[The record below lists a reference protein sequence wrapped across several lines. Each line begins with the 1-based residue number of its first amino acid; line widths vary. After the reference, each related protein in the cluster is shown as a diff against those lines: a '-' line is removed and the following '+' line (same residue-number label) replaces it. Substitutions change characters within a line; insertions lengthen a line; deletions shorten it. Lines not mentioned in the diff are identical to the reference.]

1 MFAGQRREAILDSL
15 IKNRKVN
22 VLELSKE
29 FAVSQVIIRKDLKL
43 LEAEGKLQRTH
54 GGAIEKRKIALNT
67 TFEDRKIINEEEK
80 MVIAKKAYELIN
92 DNDVILM
99 DISTI
104 NFMIARLL
112 EEKPKRITIITQ
124 SLDLIVVLSS
134 INEINIISLGGSFD
148 KKNRAF
154 LGRITSSN
162 IKKINPLKCF
172 LGAGG
177 INIDRGNLSNYEEED
192 GEIKREFISVS
203 KEVYLL
209 AEHQKFVEDALYNFT
224 TLEDINYII
233 SDNKLTNEELLKL
246 EKYFITVI

>member
-1 MFAGQRREAILDSL
+1 MFAGERREAILDSL

-54 GGAIEKRKIALNT
+54 GGAIEKRKVALNT

-162 IKKINPLKCF
+162 IKSGLSSNATFNPISPSVASRVLYPSFFKLYTSTSIIACSSSTISTFFAPFSKFSSTKIPPF
-172 LGAGG
+172 
-177 INIDRGNLSNYEEED
+177 RS
-192 GEIKREFISVS
+192 FI
-203 KEVYLL
+203 
-209 AEHQKFVEDALYNFT
+209 
-224 TLEDINYII
+224 
-233 SDNKLTNEELLKL
+233 
-246 EKYFITVI
+246 FI

>member
-1 MFAGQRREAILDSL
+1 MFAGERREAILKAL
-15 IKNRKVN
+15 KEYRKVN
-22 VLELSKE
+22 VFELSKE
-29 FAVSQVIIRKDLKL
+29 FNVSQVIIRKDLKL
-43 LEAEGKLQRTH
+43 LESEGKLQRTH
-54 GGAIEKRKIALNT
+54 GGAIEKRKAALNT

-80 MVIAKKAYELIN
+80 LIIAKKAYNLIK
-92 DNDVILM
+92 DNDVVLM

-104 NFMIARLL
+104 NFMIARFL
-112 EEKPKRITIITQ
+112 EENPKQITIITQ
-124 SLDLIVVLSS
+124 SLDLMMVLSS
-134 INEINIISLGGSFD
+134 VEKINIISLGGSFD

-224 TLEDINYII
+224 TLSDINYII
-233 SDNKLTNEELLKL
+233 SDDKLTEEELVKL
-246 EKYFITVI
+246 EKYAITVI

>member
-1 MFAGQRREAILDSL
+1 MFAGERREAILDSL

-54 GGAIEKRKIALNT
+54 GGAIEKRKVALNT

-112 EEKPKRITIITQ
+112 QEKPKRITIITQ

-134 INEINIISLGGSFD
+134 INEINIISLQNT
-148 KKNRAF
+148 K
-154 LGRITSSN
+154 
-162 IKKINPLKCF
+162 P
-172 LGAGG
+172 
-177 INIDRGNLSNYEEED
+177 
-192 GEIKREFISVS
+192 
-203 KEVYLL
+203 
-209 AEHQKFVEDALYNFT
+209 
-224 TLEDINYII
+224 INYFR
-233 SDNKLTNEELLKL
+233 NKERKDKNGVQQCINGIKT
-246 EKYFITVI
+246 TVYTQRYIHSYYL

>member
-1 MFAGQRREAILDSL
+1 M
-15 IKNRKVN
+15 
-22 VLELSKE
+22 
-29 FAVSQVIIRKDLKL
+29 
-43 LEAEGKLQRTH
+43 
-54 GGAIEKRKIALNT
+54 
-67 TFEDRKIINEEEK
+67 
-80 MVIAKKAYELIN
+80 
-92 DNDVILM
+92 DV
-99 DISTI
+99 STI

-112 EEKPKRITIITQ
+112 QEKPKRITIITQ

-209 AEHQKFVEDALYNFT
+209 AEHQKFLEDALYNFT

>member
-1 MFAGQRREAILDSL
+1 
-15 IKNRKVN
+15 
-22 VLELSKE
+22 
-29 FAVSQVIIRKDLKL
+29 
-43 LEAEGKLQRTH
+43 
-54 GGAIEKRKIALNT
+54 
-67 TFEDRKIINEEEK
+67 
-80 MVIAKKAYELIN
+80 
-92 DNDVILM
+92 
-99 DISTI
+99 
-104 NFMIARLL
+104 MI
-112 EEKPKRITIITQ
+112 
-124 SLDLIVVLSS
+124 
-134 INEINIISLGGSFD
+134 

-209 AEHQKFVEDALYNFT
+209 AEHQKFLEDALYNFT